1 MKKKPQKPGKVRPEK
16 IRTRKV
22 KTKKDRRRRRA
33 LVIAM
38 VVALIAASC
47 AALYLFGFQHITIAA
62 DNSFLQVIPSSD
74 LMKLRLDFALH
85 GKRLS
90 VMKLKD
96 EYFSYSDLFQ
106 AALSMVKGDVVVLS
120 PMVSEYAID
129 QGVDVSSLLNNSLV
143 IGISMK
149 TDDMPFDCTL
159 VPDELSGWL
168 EASEAIEAEI
178 SRMSQNVALVYSSGD
193 VSYAQ
198 DIIDAF
204 PTGHVSGFKKVGR
217 NGSFVSDTLAAMDE
231 QGIVIALCPYVSS
244 FYWFFNK
251 ETTTQW
257 VVDYR
262 FASVVPEKN
271 LYAVV
276 IPDFSVLTDISQ
288 RVEKGSR
295 SQESLPYIY
304 VKR

>member
-1 MKKKPQKPGKVRPEK
+1 MEKKPEKQKKVRPQK
-16 IRTRKV
+16 AKPQKV
-22 KTKKDRRRRRA
+22 KTKKDRKVVRA
-33 LVIAM
+33 VVIA
-38 VVALIAASC
+38 VVVVLIAASC
-47 AALYLFGFQHITIAA
+47 AALYLFGFQRITIAA

-90 VMKLKD
+90 VVKLKD

-106 AALSMVKGDVVVLS
+106 AALSLVKGDVVVLS

-129 QGVDVSSLLNNSLV
+129 QGVDVSSLLADSLV

-168 EASEAIEAEI
+168 EASSAIEAEI
-178 SRMSQNVALVYSSGD
+178 SRMSQNVALIYSSGD

-204 PTGHVSGFKKVGR
+204 PTGHVTEFRKMGR
-217 NGSFVSDTLAAMDE
+217 DGSFAMNTLAAMDE
-231 QGIVIALCPYVSS
+231 QGIVIALCPYVST
-244 FYWFFNK
+244 FYRFFNN

-262 FASVVPEKN
+262 FASVVPENN

-276 IPDFSVLTDISQ
+276 IPDLSVLMDISQ

-295 SQESLPYIY
+295 SEESLPYIY